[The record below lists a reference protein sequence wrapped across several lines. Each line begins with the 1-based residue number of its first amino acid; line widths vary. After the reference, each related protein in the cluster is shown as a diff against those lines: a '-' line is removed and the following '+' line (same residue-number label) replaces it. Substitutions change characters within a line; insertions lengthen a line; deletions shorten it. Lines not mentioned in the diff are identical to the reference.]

1 MIEYFNGVL
10 GRLNIAITGAAI
22 GCALCL
28 LVCGF
33 WFVFSEEEEERAKVG
48 KYCKGLLIA
57 IAIEVSAMIWLP
69 THL

>member
-10 GRLNIAITGAAI
+10 ERLNTVITWAAT
-22 GCALCL
+22 GCTLCL

-33 WFVFSEEEEERAKVG
+33 WFVVSEEEEERAKVG
-48 KYCKGLLIA
+48 NYCKGLLIA